1 MRDETAHLAKALE
14 PSFTAPED
22 AERAATM
29 MVMALRYELGQPA
42 TEADQLRY
50 RTALERLPTGS
61 TATGRV
67 VFVSPYDQKTD
78 PHWRVTFTVG
88 PLRYESS
95 RRFGSMAEAEN
106 FVSDFL
112 ARLRGEINRP

>member
-1 MRDETAHLAKALE
+1 
-14 PSFTAPED
+14 
-22 AERAATM
+22 M

-50 RTALERLPTGS
+50 RAALGRLPKGS
-61 TATGRV
+61 TATPRA
-67 VFVSPYDQKTD
+67 VFVSPYDQKTG

-88 PLRYESS
+88 PSRYESS
-95 RRFGSMAEAEN
+95 RRFGSMAEAET

-112 ARLRGEINRP
+112 ARLREEINRP

>member
-1 MRDETAHLAKALE
+1 
-14 PSFTAPED
+14 
-22 AERAATM
+22 
-29 MVMALRYELGQPA
+29 MVMALRDELGQPA

-50 RTALERLPTGS
+50 RVALESLPKGS
-61 TATGRV
+61 TATPRV

-78 PHWRVTFTVG
+78 RHWRVTFTVG
-88 PLRYESS
+88 PSRFESP
-95 RRFGSMAEAEN
+95 RRFGSVADAET